1 MKPDFRKVRY
11 ILADFFCAAF
21 VWVVF
26 FIFRKRIL
34 SEQGIVYDEYSKLL
48 FGTIVIASFW
58 IILYYVFGF
67 YHNIYRKSRIKELLN
82 LLHATFWG
90 TIIIFLTTLLD
101 DQGVTNYK
109 SYYST
114 LTLYYGLQFFLA
126 SIVKLI
132 SISEIRKLVKNGVV
146 SFNCL
151 LIGSLEKVEK
161 SMLELEKSNHLLG
174 LNFVGYSSFE
184 GKQSLTNSKGGLR
197 YWGTLDNLPKIISRC
212 HIERVIICI
221 DPTEHL
227 KIKEV
232 TNELA
237 GLGTKVS
244 ILPDLYQILIGS
256 VKVEHVLG
264 VPLIDIDHDLMPFW
278 QIVLKRLIDIFVAL
292 FVMVFGFPFFLVFML
307 TTKATSSGP
316 IFFRQERVG
325 FNGRIFKIIKFR
337 SMVVGAE
344 LEGPALATNNDTR
357 VTSWGRFMRKMRIDE
372 LPQFW
377 NVFVGDMSLV
387 GPRPERQFFIDQI
400 THFAPEYRHLHKVRP
415 GITSLGQ
422 VKYGYAENIDQML
435 ERLKYDLLYMENMSI
450 ANDLRI
456 LYFTVITVLSG
467 KGK

>member
-11 ILADFFCAAF
+11 ILADFLCAAF

-34 SEQGIVYDEYSKLL
+34 NEEGIVYAEYTKLI
-48 FGTIVIASFW
+48 FGSLIIASFW
-58 IILYYVFGF
+58 VILFYVFGF

-82 LLHATFWG
+82 IIHSTFWG

-101 DQGVTNYK
+101 DQGITNYK

-114 LTLYYGLQFFLA
+114 LALYYGLQFSFA

-132 SISEIRKLVKNGVV
+132 SISEIRKLVKNGVI

-151 LIGSLEKVEK
+151 LIGSLEKVER
-161 SMLELEKSNHLLG
+161 SILELQKSNHLLG

-184 GKQSLTNSKGGLR
+184 GRELATNSKGGLR
-197 YWGTLDNLPKIISRC
+197 YWGAIDNLPKIIRRC
-212 HIERVIICI
+212 NIQRVIICI

-278 QIVLKRLIDIFVAL
+278 QIVLKRTLDIFVAF
-292 FVMVFGFPFFLVFML
+292 FVMVFGLPFFLTFML
-307 TTKATSSGP
+307 VTRFTSKGP
-316 IFFRQERVG
+316 IFFKQERVG
-325 FNGRIFKIIKFR
+325 LNGKIFNIIKFR
-337 SMVVGAE
+337 SMLVDAE
-344 LEGPALATNNDTR
+344 TKGPALATNNDSR

-400 THFAPEYRHLHKVRP
+400 TNFAPEYRHLHKVRP

-450 ANDLRI
+450 ANDFRI